1 MKKIL
6 LVLAGVLVAAVLGLV
21 GATMAQ
27 PDTLHIERS
36 LTISASAA
44 DIAPYTTDFDLWQK
58 WSPWEKKD
66 PAMKQT
72 YSEPKSGVGAWYEWT
87 GNDEVGHG
95 KMIVLESAPTK
106 VVHDL
111 EFFSP
116 WQSKALI
123 TFSFV
128 EAADA
133 TTVTWAMDEKP
144 NFSGKMAGLF
154 MDMDAMLGA
163 DFAAGLS
170 SLKPLAEADATERKA
185 TEAAAAAAA
194 AAATIAVEAPVPPA
208 EPSP

>member
-6 LVLAGVLVAAVLGLV
+6 MVLAGVATAAMLGVV
-21 GATMAQ
+21 GATMTQ

-36 LTISASAA
+36 VTVNASAA
-44 DIAPYTTDFDLWQK
+44 DVAPYTTDFDQWAK

-72 YSEPKSGVGAWYEWT
+72 YSDVKSGVGAWYEWT

-95 KMIVLESAPTK
+95 KMIVLESAPNK

-123 TFSFV
+123 SFTFAES
-128 EAADA
+128 DDT

-144 NFSGKMAGLF
+144 NFAGKMAGVF
-154 MDMDAMLGA
+154 MDMDGMLGA
-163 DFAAGLS
+163 DFTAGLS
-170 SLKPLAEADATERKA
+170 SLKPLAEADASHRREAEAAAA
-185 TEAAAAAAA
+185 TAAAAAAA
-194 AAATIAVEAPVPPA
+194 ASA
-208 EPSP
+208 EPTP

>member
-6 LVLAGVLVAAVLGLV
+6 LILAGVFAAAVLGVV

-27 PDTLHIERS
+27 PDTLHIERRV
-36 LTISASAA
+36 TISASAA

-72 YSEPKSGVGAWYEWT
+72 YSDPKSGVGAWYAWT

-95 KMIVLESAPTK
+95 KMIVLESAPAK

-123 TFSFV
+123 TFAFV
-128 EAADA
+128 ESGDA
-133 TTVTWAMDEKP
+133 TTVTWSMDEKP
-144 NFSGKMAGLF
+144 NFTGKMAGLF
-154 MDMDAMLGA
+154 MDMDATLGA
-163 DFAAGLS
+163 DFSTGLS
-170 SLKPLAEADATERKA
+170 ALKPLAEVDAAKRK
-185 TEAAAAAAA
+185 EAEAAAA
-194 AAATIAVEAPVPPA
+194 AAATIAIEAPVLPA
-208 EPSP
+208 EPAP